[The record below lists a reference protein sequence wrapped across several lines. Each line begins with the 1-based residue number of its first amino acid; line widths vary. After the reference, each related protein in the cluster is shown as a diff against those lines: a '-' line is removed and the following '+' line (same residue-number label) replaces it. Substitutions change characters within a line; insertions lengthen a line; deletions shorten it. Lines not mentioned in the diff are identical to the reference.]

1 VARGANLGRPG
12 HPTQL
17 RAYNPTARVH
27 PSQAGIADGAS
38 TRIPFRAYRTG
49 RHSAL
54 RLRAYRPDKHTI
66 FRQGANGHGHARDCH
81 GHNKLSAEDIG
92 KRFLK
97 LIERL
102 QSRQDLSLE
111 RVQAVTGLTL
121 EASES
126 GSFFG
131 YSQKL
136 DGGWSYTFTFIPEAP
151 SIKKGVGLDF
161 NRANDRSSDMASICS
176 IDFERYR
183 NALKSLGFAESPVH
197 GEIGQ
202 IDEWR
207 YYRGDLTLSIIPQNA
222 VPGEAGRLC
231 VKSIG
236 TLN

>member
-1 VARGANLGRPG
+1 MGPRYAFLPALAALGG
-12 HPTQL
+12 MLLCACAH
-17 RAYNPTARVH
+17 TAPMSK
-27 PSQAGIADGAS
+27 PS
-38 TRIPFRAYRTG
+38 
-49 RHSAL
+49 SAKEPMDM
-54 RLRAYRPDKHTI
+54 ATSETAHE
-66 FRQGANGHGHARDCH
+66 
-81 GHNKLSAEDIG
+81 HNRLSAEEIG

-97 LIERL
+97 LVEGL

-121 EASES
+121 EASEN

-136 DGGWSYTFTFIPEAP
+136 DGGWSYAFTFIPEAP
-151 SIKKGVGLDF
+151 SIKKGMGLDF
-161 NRANDRSSDMASICS
+161 NRANDRSSDMTPVCT
-176 IDFERYR
+176 IDFEHYR
-183 NALKSLGFAESPVH
+183 NALKSFGFAESPVH